1 MSNAVSTVVGAAS
14 LFADLLLG
22 GRRYHSTHRGI
33 PNEQSSR
40 SPDRRPFRSGCLCPE
55 KAPVTNTTPQ
65 ARAEAKVAS
74 KPAGQVK
81 AGAGGDINKV
91 PEGGAIGTDKAA
103 VAGEKRAE
111 TRDAR
116 RRNKDGSVKRKS
128 TQGGTPN

>member
-1 MSNAVSTVVGAAS
+1 MNKALAVLIAG
-14 LFADLLLG
+14 LFAAG
-22 GRRYHSTHRGI
+22 AYAQTATA
-33 PNEQSSR
+33 
-40 SPDRRPFRSGCLCPE
+40 E
-55 KAPVTNTTPQ
+55 KAPVTNTKPQ

-111 TRDAR
+111 TRDTR
-116 RRNKDGSVKRKS
+116 RTNKDGSVKHKS
-128 TQGGTPN
+128 TQGGTPQ